1 LVEKSVKR
9 ALLLILILSAVGCAR
24 DKEPE
29 DQPSP
34 EAAPAPVEAEESG
47 AGEIMSKREITLT
60 ETLPPQQPQAS
71 SAPQSE
77 QQKLLT
83 LESSP
88 VLPEDFEIGALADLV
103 GIDRSTQEL
112 ISVST
117 RFLDALQEGVVAEET
132 LLAGVREELAISLR
146 YYLDQELVP
155 VTYRIG
161 AITAESAAGGEDR
174 QSPIEQRTAWMN
186 LRLFGSPGVSAGELY
201 LERSAGR
208 WYISDLQVDFQRM
221 AQQYVR
227 EEEVY
232 YPSTYGWGI
241 Q

>member
-1 LVEKSVKR
+1 MKR

-29 DQPSP
+29 DQLLP
-34 EAAPAPVEAEESG
+34 ETAPAPVEAQDSG
-47 AGEIMSKREITLT
+47 TGEIVSKREITLT
-60 ETLPPQQPQAS
+60 ETAPPQQPQAS
-71 SAPQSE
+71 PAPQSE
-77 QQKLLT
+77 QQKLLI
-83 LESSP
+83 LESYP

-103 GIDRSTQEL
+103 GVDRSTQEV
-112 ISVST
+112 ISVSK
-117 RFLDALQEGVVAEET
+117 RFLDALQEGTVAEET
-132 LLAGVREELAISLR
+132 LLAGVREELATSLR
-146 YYLDQELVP
+146 YYLDQELIP
-155 VTYRIG
+155 ATYRIG
-161 AITAESAAGGEDR
+161 AITAESDAGGEDGT
-174 QSPIEQRTAWMN
+174 SLFEQRTAWMN

-208 WYISDLQVDFQRM
+208 WYIADLQVDFQRM